1 VSKNSKKILSVHE
14 LIDIDMKKFERDNN
28 IKLNY
33 ILNSLFGKNDSSAKK
48 LSVEK
53 SAEKEPSRSRSLSK
67 LKPKKI
73 KVSDVHLNVGL
84 GKRIDPISDV
94 ERKEARVKWENINI
108 KKDHLKKFTEKDK
121 RHRVL

>member
-1 VSKNSKKILSVHE
+1 VHE

-33 ILNSLFGKNDSSAKK
+33 ILTSLFGKNDSSAKK
-48 LSVEK
+48 VSVDK
-53 SAEKEPSRSRSLSK
+53 SAEKESGRSRSLSK
-67 LKPKKI
+67 LKPKKV

-84 GKRIDPISDV
+84 GKRPDLFATDV
-94 ERKEARVKWENINI
+94 ERREARVKWESINI